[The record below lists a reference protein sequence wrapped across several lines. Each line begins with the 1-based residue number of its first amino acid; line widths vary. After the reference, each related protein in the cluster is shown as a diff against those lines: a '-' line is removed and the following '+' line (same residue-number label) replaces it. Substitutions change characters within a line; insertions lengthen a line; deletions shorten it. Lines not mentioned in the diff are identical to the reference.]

1 MDFGLWSK
9 IGSKVALFEAKSKEY
24 ERWLEEFERYE
35 AEEKDLEDERDNL
48 METIEDEL
56 LGEIKKDEQRVK
68 HKCLEC
74 GHVLHEHLKN
84 AEEIR
89 KREDAVGEQMDN
101 DPRIKEIDKKIEY
114 AKKKAEE
121 ADDKLDTLYNIEIE
135 ELEREIKNKLED
147 LEISGVEWRFYSTLH

>member
-9 IGSKVALFEAKSKEY
+9 IGSQIGLFEVKSKEY
-24 ERWLEEFERYE
+24 ERYMEEFERYE
-35 AEEKDLEDERDNL
+35 AEMSDLEDERDNL

-56 LGEIKKDEQRVK
+56 LEDIRKDEQRVK

-114 AKKKAEE
+114 AKKKMQE
-121 ADDKLDTLYNIEIE
+121 ADDKLDSLYHEIE
-135 ELEREIKNKLED
+135 KLEREIDNKLDD
-147 LEISGVEWRFYSTLH
+147 LEIHGVEWRFSSTLH

>member
-9 IGSKVALFEAKSKEY
+9 IGSQIGLFEVKSKEY
-24 ERWLEEFERYE
+24 ERYMEEFERYE
-35 AEEKDLEDERDNL
+35 AEMSDLEDERDNL

-56 LGEIKKDEQRVK
+56 LEDIRKDEQRVK

-74 GHVLHEHLKN
+74 GHGLHEQLKN

-101 DPRIKEIDKKIEY
+101 DPRSKEIDKKIEY
-114 AKKKAEE
+114 AKKKMQE
-121 ADDKLDTLYNIEIE
+121 ADDKLDSLYHEIE
-135 ELEREIKNKLED
+135 KLEREIDNKLDD
-147 LEISGVEWRFYSTLH
+147 LEIHGVEWRFSSTLH